1 MVRIGYFGMGGG
13 GGVGGIGIGG
23 GGVAT
28 PATVVGVG
36 GGGVVGTGT
45 AVAGSPQP
53 AIDVARF
60 HPPSPLTSPHV
71 DWNVRRIVFGEGL

>member
-1 MVRIGYFGMGGG
+1 MVRMGYFGMGGG
-13 GGVGGIGIGG
+13 GGVIGVG

-28 PATVVGVG
+28 PATVVGVVG
-36 GGGVVGTGT
+36 GWVVGTGT
-45 AVAGSPQP
+45 AAAGSPQP

-60 HPPSPLTSPHV
+60 HPPSPLTSQHV

>member
-1 MVRIGYFGMGGG
+1 MGYFGMGGG
-13 GGVGGIGIGG
+13 GGVVGVGI

-28 PATVVGVG
+28 VDGAGIAT

-45 AVAGSPQP
+45 ADAGSPQP
-53 AIDVARF
+53 AIPVARF